1 MKTGLALAGGGSR
14 GSYQIGVWKALRT
27 LKISPDVITGTSV
40 GALNGALMVQDS
52 YDTAVEL
59 WETLNTTAVFD
70 FPREP
75 NFLEYAKAFFKSG
88 GVCRQGLENLIKT
101 HLSEEKIRASRIP
114 LGMVLAKKDDLSA
127 HQVFT
132 EDVPSGMLGDYL
144 MATTAC
150 FPIAKCHTIAGV
162 EYMDGGYCD
171 NLPVCLARSKGA
183 DRVIAVSLDP
193 YNPKKF
199 PFAKDT
205 SVISISPKW
214 NLGNWLVFRKENTG
228 RNIRLGYLDTL
239 KAFGIYEGDVFTFQK
254 DTFGELLRKRQIA
267 LSRWYRFLKANALLP
282 TGSAMEMLKESAEI
296 TGKLLK
302 LSPFCVYTADSFLK
316 AIKRKQ
322 CCPKSEKA
330 PSPFVLAKLFLEQP
344 CRVLE
349 FQTKYPK
356 ETAAGIFL
364 SVFQ

>member
-14 GSYQIGVWKALRT
+14 GSYQIGVWRALKK
-27 LKISPDVITGTSV
+27 LGISPDVITGTSV

-59 WETLNTTAVFD
+59 WENLNTTSVFD
-70 FPREP
+70 FPKEP
-75 NFLEYAKAFFKSG
+75 NFLEYAKAFLKDG
-88 GVCRQGLENLIKT
+88 GACRRGLETLIKT
-101 HLSEEKIRASRIP
+101 HLNEEKIRASRIS
-114 LGMVLAKKDDLSA
+114 LGMVLARRDDLSS

-132 EDVPSGMLGDYL
+132 EDVPKGMLSDYL

-150 FPIAKCHTIAGV
+150 FPAAKCHTISGV
-162 EYMDGGYCD
+162 QYMDGGYCD
-171 NLPVCLARSKGA
+171 NLPVGLAKSKGVTQ
-183 DRVIAVSLDP
+183 VIAVSLDQH
-193 YNPKKF
+193 NPKRP
-199 PFAKDT
+199 PFAKDS
-205 SVISISPKW
+205 SVIAVCPKW
-214 NLGNWLVFRKENTG
+214 DLGNWLVFHKENTG

-239 KAFGIYEGDVFTFQK
+239 KAFGIYEGDAFTFQNN
-254 DTFGELLRKRQIA
+254 TFEELLKRRQIA
-267 LSRWYRFLKANALLP
+267 LSHWHRFLKANALLP
-282 TGSAMEMLKESAEI
+282 SGSAIEILKEAAEI

-316 AIKRKQ
+316 AMKRKQ
-322 CCPKSEKA
+322 SCPKSLKS
-330 PSPFVLAKLFLEQP
+330 PSPFVLAKLFLEKP

-349 FQTKYPK
+349 FQAKYPK